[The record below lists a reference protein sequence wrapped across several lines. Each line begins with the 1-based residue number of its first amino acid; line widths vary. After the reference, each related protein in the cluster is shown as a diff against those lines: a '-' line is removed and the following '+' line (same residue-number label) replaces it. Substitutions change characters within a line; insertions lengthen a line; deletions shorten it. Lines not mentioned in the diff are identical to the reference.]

1 MDLLVRLYALP
12 PLAPRLGALAPGGIT
27 VRRALASERHVVVE
41 WARQHGSA
49 GWASECE
56 VAFARRPLGCFVAV
70 EGPPGGVGSAG
81 GVGETGG
88 PSSSGSV
95 AASGYDTAPETLIG
109 FACIEATAPSFF
121 GPQAVRDDRRGRGI
135 GAALLLTALH
145 ALAAEGH
152 AYAIVGWAS
161 ELEFYRKVAGAVP
174 IAGSEPGIYRAPV
187 RP

>member
-12 PLAPRLGALAPGGIT
+12 PIAPRLAALPVGVT
-27 VRRALASERHVVVE
+27 VRRALANERQVTVDF
-41 WARQHGSA
+41 ARKHGSP

-70 EGPPGGVGSAG
+70 EGAGAPPAHGQ
-81 GVGETGG
+81 G
-88 PSSSGSV
+88 P
-95 AASGYDTAPETLIG
+95 AHGYVTTPETIIG
-109 FACIEATAPSFF
+109 FACIEAAAPGFF
-121 GPQAVRDDRRGRGI
+121 GPEAVRPDRHGRGV

-152 AYAIVGWAS
+152 AYAIIGWAS
-161 ELEFYRKVAGAVP
+161 EVDFYRKVAGAVP
-174 IAGSEPGIYRAPV
+174 IDGSEPGIYRAPL

>member
-12 PLAPRLGALAPGGIT
+12 PLAPRLDALAPAGVT
-27 VRRALASERHVVVE
+27 VRRALASERHVV
-41 WARQHGSA
+41 AAFAATHGSL

-56 VAFARRPLGCFVAV
+56 VAFARQPIGVFVAV
-70 EGPPGGVGSAG
+70 EGAARSAAG
-81 GVGETGG
+81 Y
-88 PSSSGSV
+88 PS
-95 AASGYDTAPETLIG
+95 APETLVG
-109 FACIEATAPSFF
+109 FSCIEATAPGFF

-135 GAALLLTALH
+135 GAALLLAALH

-152 AYAIVGWAS
+152 GYAIVGWAS

-174 IAGSEPGIYRAPV
+174 IAGSEPGIYRGPL

>member
-12 PLAPRLGALAPGGIT
+12 PLPPRLAALPSGVS
-27 VRRALASERHVVVE
+27 VRRALASERHVVVDF
-41 WARQHGSA
+41 ARQHGSP

-70 EGPPGGVGSAG
+70 EGAALAT
-81 GVGETGG
+81 TGY
-88 PSSSGSV
+88 
-95 AASGYDTAPETLIG
+95 ATAPETLVG
-109 FACIEATAPSFF
+109 FACLEATAPGFF
-121 GPQAVRDDRRGRGI
+121 GPQAVRDDCRGRGV

-145 ALAAEGH
+145 ALAAQGH

-174 IAGSEPGIYRAPV
+174 IAGSEPGLYRPPL

>member
-12 PLAPRLGALAPGGIT
+12 PLERRLSALAPTGVT
-27 VRRALASERHVVVE
+27 VRRALASERHVVVDF
-41 WARQHGSA
+41 ARQHGSP

-70 EGPPGGVGSAG
+70 ERAPGASASSASG
-81 GVGETGG
+81 AY
-88 PSSSGSV
+88 PSS
-95 AASGYDTAPETLIG
+95 PETLIG
-109 FACIEATAPSFF
+109 FACIEATAPGFF
-121 GPQAVRDDRRGRGI
+121 GPQAVRDDRRGRGV

-174 IAGSEPGIYRAPV
+174 IAGSEPGLYRAPLGS
-187 RP
+187 